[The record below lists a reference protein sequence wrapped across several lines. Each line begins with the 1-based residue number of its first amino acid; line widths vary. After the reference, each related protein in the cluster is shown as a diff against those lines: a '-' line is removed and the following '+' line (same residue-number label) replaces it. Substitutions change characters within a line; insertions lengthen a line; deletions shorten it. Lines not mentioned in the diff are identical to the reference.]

1 MKKALAVLKWLGIVA
16 VISLVSVLLIKLD
29 MDYKFGHIMILS
41 TFYYVMG
48 LLEYGFIFIH
58 TFAYLEN
65 PGETWRN

>member
-1 MKKALAVLKWLGIVA
+1 MVLIMF
-16 VISLVSVLLIKLD
+16 IILIKLD

-65 PGETWRN
+65 PGET